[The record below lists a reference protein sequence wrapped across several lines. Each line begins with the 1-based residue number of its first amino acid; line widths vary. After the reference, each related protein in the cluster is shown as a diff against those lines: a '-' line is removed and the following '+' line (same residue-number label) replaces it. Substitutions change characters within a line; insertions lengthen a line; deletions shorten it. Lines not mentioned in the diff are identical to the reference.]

1 MKMKKDLKNEK
12 AITLVALIVTI
23 IVLLI
28 LAGVTIA
35 TLTGENGI
43 LTKGSVAKLSTEQ
56 AQILEQLRLELYEKR
71 LDFENNLTEINYLK
85 EKGIISNE
93 ITGVGELGKYA
104 SINEHLSLAAT
115 YIESSN
121 IYYIINIH
129 KLVATSTTGNGN
141 WENGDVYYILD
152 GNLYYKS
159 KENDSEMIGT
169 IFEEKT
175 TGKIKWLYQENEGN
189 IEIIGMDLSELKYEL
204 GNYSATIF
212 LEVDSLTVPSQINGK
227 SVTKISFKQSILPF
241 TPDDQWST
249 SISIHDVK
257 RLTYSDTIETIDNTF
272 YFPDVEEIHLP
283 NHLKAINSYMFS
295 GYSRLKE
302 INIPD
307 SITTIGDRAFYSC
320 KNLEELILSNNITS
334 IGDSAFEET
343 ESLTLNFANGKNDAL
358 VIPEDKWGA
367 NKILINGTEYTP

>member
-1 MKMKKDLKNEK
+1 MFN
-12 AITLVALIVTI
+12 
-23 IVLLI
+23 
-28 LAGVTIA
+28 
-35 TLTGENGI
+35 
-43 LTKGSVAKLSTEQ
+43 
-56 AQILEQLRLELYEKR
+56 
-71 LDFENNLTEINYLK
+71 F
-85 EKGIISNE
+85 
-93 ITGVGELGKYA
+93 
-104 SINEHLSLAAT
+104 
-115 YIESSN
+115 
-121 IYYIINIH
+121 
-129 KLVATSTTGNGN
+129 
-141 WENGDVYYILD
+141 
-152 GNLYYKS
+152 
-159 KENDSEMIGT
+159 
-169 IFEEKT
+169 
-175 TGKIKWLYQENEGN
+175 
-189 IEIIGMDLSELKYEL
+189 SELKYEL